1 MIAPFRTQIDRSSFA
16 AFLRVAGFLLGHHLA
31 APGILAVDAEAGLI
45 LMEDFGDQSVAGLL
59 QSPIGP
65 EAYRTA
71 AEIPDRLF
79 ELPTPDWAA
88 RPAIDEQAG
97 MVKLT
102 LEQMPQSN
110 GLVAALLPGL
120 ETVLSRFA
128 GGAPALSLRDYHGE
142 NLIWRDGAIGLRRV
156 GLLDFQDAV
165 MLPLGYDL
173 ASLVDDPRRE
183 VPAGLRADLIERFA
197 VRHGLPP
204 DVARTR
210 IDTLS
215 LLRNLRILG
224 IFHRLAERGK
234 PAYRRFLP
242 RTMALIASATDN
254 PDLRLLRG
262 PVSETLSRGAD
273 WAEGAAP

>member
-1 MIAPFRTQIDRSSFA
+1 MVAPCRTQADRDSFL
-16 AFLRVAGFLLGHHLA
+16 AFLRVAEFLLGHNLA
-31 APGILAVDAEAGLI
+31 APDILAVDAEAGLI

-71 AEIPDRLF
+71 AEIPDRLS
-79 ELPTPDWAA
+79 ELPAPDWAA
-88 RPAIDEQAG
+88 RPAIDEQAA
-97 MVKLT
+97 MVEVT
-102 LEQMPQSN
+102 LAQIPQSN
-110 GLVAALLPGL
+110 DLAAALVTGL
-120 ETVLSRFA
+120 ETALTRFA
-128 GGAPALSLRDYHGE
+128 GGPPALSLRDYHGE
-142 NLIWRDGAIGLRRV
+142 NLIWRDGATGLRRV

-197 VRHGLPP
+197 VRHGLSPEA
-204 DVARTR
+204 ARSR
-210 IDTLS
+210 VDTLS

-224 IFHRLAERGK
+224 IFHRLAGQGK

-242 RTMALIASATDN
+242 RTMALIASAADN

-262 PVSETLSRGAD
+262 PVSETLSRVAD
-273 WAEGAAP
+273 WVEGAVP